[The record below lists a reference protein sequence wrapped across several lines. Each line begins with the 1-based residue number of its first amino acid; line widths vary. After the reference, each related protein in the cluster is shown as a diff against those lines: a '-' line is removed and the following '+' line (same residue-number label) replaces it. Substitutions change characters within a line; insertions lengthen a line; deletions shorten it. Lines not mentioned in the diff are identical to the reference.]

1 MNKNE
6 FIHRAIIAQ
15 MATPYSWGSD
25 NNPFRR
31 SFSDIIEEARDMA
44 DYVEQE
50 GIPFDALPGRR
61 GDGLFVAVDV
71 GADEDNNAPEEP
83 QDPRPDTDEERLE
96 ALKAKRDELLKSMRD
111 TLDRNH
117 VTDPLHLMGDALN
130 AYINDNFEVK
140 YIRDQMDAIYK
151 KNPDHK

>member
-1 MNKNE
+1 MGKNE

-15 MATPYSWGSD
+15 MALHHTAHNVRITDTISLAMRTAD
-25 NNPFRR
+25 A
-31 SFSDIIEEARDMA
+31 IEEA
-44 DYVEQE
+44 
-50 GIPFDALPGRR
+50 GIPFDPFPGRQ

-71 GADEDNNAPEEP
+71 GANKDDNAPEGP

-111 TLDRNH
+111 ILDNNY
-117 VTDPLHLMGDALN
+117 VTDPLHLRGDALN
-130 AYINDNFEVK
+130 AYINANFEVK

-151 KNPDHK
+151 SNQE